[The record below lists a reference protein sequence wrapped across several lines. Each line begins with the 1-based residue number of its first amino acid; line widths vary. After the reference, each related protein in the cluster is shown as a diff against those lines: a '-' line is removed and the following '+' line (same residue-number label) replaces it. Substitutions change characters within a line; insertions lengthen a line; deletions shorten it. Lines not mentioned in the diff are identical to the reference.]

1 MTNQINAL
9 IGAGDKAS
17 QGEWE
22 SNGNLEGMPEYSVFI
37 RWGKKFATLFKI
49 NIPESHENKDKGW
62 EEAYKNAT
70 FITAA
75 ANSREAIRAMRDE
88 NVKLKERLQIS
99 PEHGYDKIDG
109 LEADVALLKNENVRL
124 REALI
129 RLVTC
134 SDPFVSEIA
143 TNVLN
148 GDYVEFRPDGKDF
161 TVYGDDGNKTTY
173 VRSEQEKGKDHE

>member
-1 MTNQINAL
+1 MTSKILKLADDMEVVADL
-9 IGAGDKAS
+9 LKMKGRFEGD
-17 QGEWE
+17 
-22 SNGNLEGMPEYSVFI
+22 MV
-37 RWGKKFATLFKI
+37 KI
-49 NIPESHENKDKGW
+49 SISDL
-62 EEAYKNAT
+62 A
-70 FITAA
+70 
-75 ANSREAIRAMRDE
+75 EAIRAMRD
-88 NVKLKERLQIS
+88 
-99 PEHGYDKIDG
+99 
-109 LEADVALLKNENVRL
+109 ENVRL

-173 VRSEQEKGKDHE
+173 VRSEQEKGTDHE

>member
-1 MTNQINAL
+1 MTSKILKLADDMEVVADL
-9 IGAGDKAS
+9 LKMKGRFEGD
-17 QGEWE
+17 
-22 SNGNLEGMPEYSVFI
+22 MV
-37 RWGKKFATLFKI
+37 KI
-49 NIPESHENKDKGW
+49 SISDL
-62 EEAYKNAT
+62 A
-70 FITAA
+70 
-75 ANSREAIRAMRDE
+75 EAIRAMRDE

-109 LEADVALLKNENVRL
+109 LEADVALLNNENVRL

-173 VRSEQEKGKDHE
+173 VRSEQEKGTDHE

>member
-1 MTNQINAL
+1 MSKDQIDAL
-9 IGAGDKAS
+9 ETLRVIIEETGGYAY
-17 QGEWE
+17 E
-22 SNGNLEGMPEYSVFI
+22 EGVI
-37 RWGKKFATLFKI
+37 AL
-49 NIPESHENKDKGW
+49 
-62 EEAYKNAT
+62 
-70 FITAA
+70 
-75 ANSREAIRAMRDE
+75 EAIRAMRD
-88 NVKLKERLQIS
+88 
-99 PEHGYDKIDG
+99 
-109 LEADVALLKNENVRL
+109 ENVRL

-173 VRSEQEKGKDHE
+173 VRSEQEKGTDHE